1 MLYYHWIP
9 VIDLIWY
16 PACYPFCHGWVVCS
30 LSYLPG
36 FFYSFSNSV
45 VYVREWR
52 VQLFV
57 PITVLIPIMG
67 WKWEQKKTNAL
78 FAVVVFSWHIA
89 YFLNH
94 FLVYIVPWKTKHY
107 WFKAVTAVHHYCSH
121 GITISLPYPWHY
133 PIIFPSLV
141 IHSGYC
147 HITEFS
153 ITMSFSSVCVCTSVF
168 PCSVGKHSAA

>member
-1 MLYYHWIP
+1 M
-9 VIDLIWY
+9 VEWY
-16 PACYPFCHGWVVCS
+16 AVCPT
-30 LSYLPG
+30 YQG
-36 FFYSFSNSV
+36 FFIASV
-45 VYVREWR
+45 ILWYMLENDVFNY
-52 VQLFV
+52 FV

-107 WFKAVTAVHHYCSH
+107 WFKAVTAVHHYCSNR
-121 GITISLPYPWHY
+121 ITISLPYPWHY